1 MTPTFTKL
9 LAIRIVANNRSE
21 SAFKAMIFRSDSCF
35 SSSISL
41 MSVGDREKKAIS
53 EAEAKPEQR
62 SNNMAQ
68 AKATQAPKLGATMV
82 TP

>member
-1 MTPTFTKL
+1 
-9 LAIRIVANNRSE
+9 
-21 SAFKAMIFRSDSCF
+21 
-35 SSSISL
+35 
-41 MSVGDREKKAIS
+41 MSVGDKEKKAIS

-68 AKATQAPKLGATMV
+68 AKATQAPKLGATTV